1 MLLQNME
8 KYNTMRKVCTYNS
21 RHRTR
26 LWYRQAE
33 RSTRNKTQSKQKLT
47 NIIHRDPRLPFSGP
61 PRFPGRAARVMS
73 MSIIAIAMPTP
84 FNPILPTSVPFLT
97 VLVSMSVSVLTSV
110 ARKIIVMSVMP
121 R

>member
-1 MLLQNME
+1 
-8 KYNTMRKVCTYNS
+8 
-21 RHRTR
+21 
-26 LWYRQAE
+26 
-33 RSTRNKTQSKQKLT
+33 
-47 NIIHRDPRLPFSGP
+47 
-61 PRFPGRAARVMS
+61 MS

-84 FNPILPTSVPFLT
+84 FNLILPASVPFLT